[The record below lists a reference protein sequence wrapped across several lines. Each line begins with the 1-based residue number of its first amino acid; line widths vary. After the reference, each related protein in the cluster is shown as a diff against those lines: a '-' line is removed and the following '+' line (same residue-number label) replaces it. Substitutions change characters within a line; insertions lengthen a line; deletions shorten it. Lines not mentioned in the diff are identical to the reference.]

1 MEIRRDDGRAPIMA
15 LAEDLEE
22 ELGAGVGERHI
33 AKFVDDEQS
42 DSSKLGLDNN
52 LWSGLSVKMFS
63 GTTSAQ

>member
-1 MEIRRDDGRAPIMA
+1 MA

-42 DSSKLGLDNN
+42 DSSKSGLDNKP
-52 LWSGLSVKMFS
+52 WSGLSVEMFN
-63 GTTSAQ
+63 GATSAE